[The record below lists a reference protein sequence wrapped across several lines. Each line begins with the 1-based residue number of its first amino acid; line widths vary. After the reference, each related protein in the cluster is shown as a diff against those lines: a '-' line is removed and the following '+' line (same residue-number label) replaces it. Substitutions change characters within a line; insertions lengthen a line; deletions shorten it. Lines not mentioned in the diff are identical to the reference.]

1 MRAATEPR
9 DVTRRRTIEVSGM
22 SCNGCETNVENALES
37 VSGVRRVEA
46 DHEGATV
53 EVVVDDDV
61 SDEDLG
67 DAVHG
72 AGYEVV
78 A

>member
-1 MRAATEPR
+1 MRAATGPR
-9 DVTRRRTIEVSGM
+9 YVTRRRTIEVSGM

-53 EVVVDDDV
+53 EVVVNV

-78 A
+78 S

>member
-1 MRAATEPR
+1 MSEQTQL
-9 DVTRRRTIEVSGM
+9 DVSGM
-22 SCNGCETNVENALES
+22 SCNGCEQSVEEALES
-37 VSGVRRVEA
+37 LDGVNSAEA

-53 EVVVDDDV
+53 EVVTDGSV
-61 SDEDLG
+61 SDSALEN
-67 DAVHG
+67 AVQN

>member
-1 MRAATEPR
+1 MPNQ
-9 DVTRRRTIEVSGM
+9 RTIEVSGM
-22 SCNGCETNVENALES
+22 SCNGCEQSVETALES
-37 VSGVRRVEA
+37 VEGVDRADA

-53 EVVVDDDV
+53 EVIADESV
-61 SDEDLG
+61 SDADLE
-67 DAVHG
+67 DAVRE

>member
-1 MRAATEPR
+1 
-9 DVTRRRTIEVSGM
+9 M

-53 EVVVDDDV
+53 EVVVNV

-78 A
+78 S